1 MNIFG
6 IKNNVIEY
14 TVNKADNKGIY
25 ISVQNG
31 EVLVNAPWY
40 VTSNQIQEVVEQKRK
55 WIIEKLNEYE
65 LKRKNINKYIYL
77 LGNKYELE
85 IKYENISVPEV
96 NVENSIVEI
105 LLPNK
110 YRKIDNRA
118 IIQIVL
124 NKLIEKVAQDEIEM
138 AMEKA
143 RVLLGFAPEDFKIEN
158 MGNTLGK
165 CENKVITINPE
176 IAKYNRTVIEY
187 VVMHEYCHLKYKT
200 HSKKFLEMIEKNQKN
215 YKKIENL
222 ILKYKF

>member
-6 IKNNVIEY
+6 IKSNVIEY

-55 WIIEKLNEYE
+55 WILEKLNEYE
-65 LKRKNINKYIYL
+65 TTRKNIKKYIYL
-77 LGNKYELE
+77 LGKKYELE

-138 AMEKA
+138 AMEKSKSII
-143 RVLLGFAPEDFKIEN
+143 RFCTRGFQNRKY
-158 MGNTLGK
+158 GK
-165 CENKVITINPE
+165 YIRK
-176 IAKYNRTVIEY
+176 
-187 VVMHEYCHLKYKT
+187 M
-200 HSKKFLEMIEKNQKN
+200 
-215 YKKIENL
+215 
-222 ILKYKF
+222 

>member
-85 IKYENISVPEV
+85 IKYESISVPEV

-124 NKLIEKVAQDEIEM
+124 NKLIEEVAQDEIEM

-176 IAKYNRTVIEY
+176 ITKYNRTVIEY

-222 ILKYKF
+222 ISKYKF